1 MGTLNLM
8 PFINS
13 LVSLALKARLEEINR
28 FKKDAQTAS
37 RRTFFD
43 LLRAAVVTDWGQK
56 YGYSNIVVEEDF
68 SKAYQLFKDQVP
80 LSSYEDL
87 HPWIEKIIQG
97 QRSVLWP
104 GETKWF
110 AKSSGTTGDKSKFI
124 PVTADSLD
132 GSHYQAGKDLLA
144 LYLDRRP
151 KSNICVGK
159 TLSVGGTYR
168 PDNTKNNI
176 LCGDLSAILMDNLP
190 FWARFLRVPEISVA
204 LLDEWEEK
212 IERISQETIKENV
225 VALAGVPSWT
235 LIILRRILEITG
247 KKNILEVWPDLEL
260 FIHGGVSFTPYR
272 EQFRELIPSEKM
284 NYLEVYN
291 ASEGFFAMTDSDGCD
306 DLLLFLDYG
315 IFYEFIP
322 LEELAKE
329 KPHAF
334 SAEEV
339 ELGKNYALAISTNG
353 GLWRYLIGDTVEIT
367 SLNPLKIKISGRTK
381 HFINVFGEELMVG
394 NADQAIRE
402 ACQKSEASVREY
414 TAAPIY
420 FTDQESGGHEWL
432 IEFSKMPLDLAA
444 FTKYLDDALKSAN
457 SDYEAKR
464 YQNMILRAP
473 LVHVAR
479 KDLFYDWLKQKGKL
493 GGQNKVPR
501 LFNRRDYLE
510 ELLSFGK

>member
-1 MGTLNLM
+1 M

-13 LVSLALKARLEEINR
+13 LVSLALKSRLEEISR
-28 FKKDAQTAS
+28 FKKDHAS
-37 RRTFFD
+37 SSQRVFFD
-43 LLRAAVVTDWGQK
+43 LLREAAGTDWGKK
-56 YGYSNIVVEEDF
+56 YGYANIVVEPNF
-68 SKAYQLFKDQVP
+68 NKAYQLFKGQVP
-80 LSSYEDL
+80 LSSYDDL
-87 HPWIEKIIQG
+87 HPWIEKIISG
-97 QRSVLWP
+97 NKSVLWP

-124 PVTADSLD
+124 PVTSDSLE

-144 LYLDRRP
+144 LYLDCYP

-159 TLSVGGTYR
+159 TLSIGGTYR
-168 PDNTKNNI
+168 PDSAKNNI

-190 FWARFLRVPEISVA
+190 FWARFMRVPEISIA

-212 IERISQETIKENV
+212 IEKISHETIKENV

-272 EQFRELIPSEKM
+272 EQFKELIPSDKM
-284 NYLEVYN
+284 HYLEVYN
-291 ASEGFFAMTDSDGCD
+291 ASEGFFAMTDDFSRD

-322 LEELAKE
+322 LEELGE
-329 KPHAF
+329 ESPQAF
-334 SAEEV
+334 CLEEV

-367 SLNPLKIKISGRTK
+367 SINPTRIKISGRTK
-381 HFINVFGEELMVG
+381 HFINVFGEELMIA
-394 NADQAIRE
+394 NADKAIE
-402 ACQKSEASVREY
+402 IASLKNSVSVREY

-420 FTDQESGGHEWL
+420 FGDNKQGGHEWL
-432 IEFSKMPLDLAA
+432 IEFTNPPEDLAVFA
-444 FTKYLDDALKSAN
+444 KDLDDALKSLN

-464 YQNMILRAP
+464 YQDLILGFPKVQA
-473 LVHVAR
+473 VR
-479 KDLFYDWLKQKGKL
+479 KDLFYDWLKKKGKL

-501 LFNRRDYLE
+501 LFNRRDYLD
-510 ELLSFGK
+510 ELLSFE